1 MRFFRHGII
10 KSPGGL
16 KRGEDDY
23 GAFGQA
29 DLSVCH
35 GICVSRG
42 KGNEKSGVAPG
53 DSGTDSDRNLSS
65 RNAGN
70 QSCVECV
77 LYGQPF
83 VLRAAKNFYAF
94 VADAAVM
101 LISLPLCTRLDAF
114 FR

>member
-1 MRFFRHGII
+1 M
-10 KSPGGL
+10 
-16 KRGEDDY
+16 
-23 GAFGQA
+23 A
-29 DLSVCH
+29 LSVKRTCLYAMGYAFRAAKAMKSRALRRAILALTVIATSAAGML
-35 GICVSRG
+35 GI
-42 KGNEKSGVAPG
+42 K
-53 DSGTDSDRNLSS
+53 
-65 RNAGN
+65 
-70 QSCVECV
+70 SCVECV